1 MWKEKTNMKKEDT
14 QIKAYM
20 GEDTVFNGSL
30 TFDGTVRIDGKFE
43 GQVITEDTLIIGESG
58 HLVAEISAGTVICMG
73 RVEGTVMASKKVE
86 IHSTS
91 RVVGNVK
98 SPALY
103 IELGGVLDGA
113 CDMTG
118 KETKI
123 IPLVKA
129 EEKEK
134 GKEKKPAGKTQNA

>member
-1 MWKEKTNMKKEDT
+1 MWKKETNENKDDT

-30 TFDGTVRIDGKFE
+30 NFDGTVRIDGKFE
-43 GQVITEDTLIIGESG
+43 GKVITEDTLIIGETG
-58 HLVAEISAGTVICMG
+58 HLMAEISAGTVICMG
-73 RVEGTVMASKKVE
+73 RVEGTIVASKKVE

-91 RVVGNVK
+91 KILGNIK
-98 SPALY
+98 SPAID
-103 IELGGVLDGA
+103 IELGGILDGN

-123 IPLVKA
+123 IPLVKT
-129 EEKEK
+129 EEIENKSANQT
-134 GKEKKPAGKTQNA
+134 P

>member
-1 MWKEKTNMKKEDT
+1 MWKEKTDMKKNDA

-20 GEDTVFNGSL
+20 GEDTVFNGLLNYS
-30 TFDGTVRIDGKFE
+30 GTVRIDGKFE
-43 GQVITEDTLIIGESG
+43 GQVITEDTLIIGETG
-58 HLVAEISAGTVICMG
+58 HLMAEISAGTIICMG
-73 RVEGTVMASKKVE
+73 YVEGNLMASQKIE

-91 RVVGNVK
+91 KVVGNIK
-98 SPALY
+98 SPALN
-103 IELGGVLDGA
+103 IELGGVFDGT

-129 EEKEK
+129 EEMQT
-134 GKEKKPAGKTQNA
+134 PNQT

>member
-1 MWKEKTNMKKEDT
+1 MKKQKDDT
-14 QIKAYM
+14 EIKAYM

-30 TFDGTVRIDGKFE
+30 TFEGTVRIDGKFE
-43 GQVITEDTLIIGESG
+43 GQVITEDTLIIGETG
-58 HLVAEISAGTVICMG
+58 HLKAEISAGIVVCMG
-73 RVEGTVMASKKVE
+73 RVEGTVAASKKVE

-103 IELGGVLDGA
+103 IELGGVLDGN
-113 CDMTG
+113 CEMEG
-118 KETKI
+118 KGSKP
-123 IPLVKA
+123 IPLVK

-134 GKEKKPAGKTQNA
+134 NLEEKTIKQHKIG

>member
-1 MWKEKTNMKKEDT
+1 MKKEDD

-30 TFDGTVRIDGKFE
+30 NFDGTVRIDGKFE
-43 GQVITEDTLIIGESG
+43 GQVFTNDTLIIGATG
-58 HLVAEISAGTVICMG
+58 HLIAEISAGTIICMG
-73 RVEGTVMASKKVE
+73 LIEGKMIASKKVE
-86 IHSTS
+86 IHANS
-91 RVVGNVK
+91 RVVGNIK

-113 CDMTG
+113 CDMSG

-123 IPLVKA
+123 THLAKP

-134 GKEKKPAGKTQNA
+134 KVSSQSTKG

>member
-1 MWKEKTNMKKEDT
+1 MWKEKPIMKKDNAE
-14 QIKAYM
+14 IKAYM

-43 GQVITEDTLIIGESG
+43 GEVTTEDTLIVGETG
-58 HLVAEISAGTVICMG
+58 HLMAKISAGTVICMG

-91 RVVGNVK
+91 KVVGNVK

-103 IELGGVLDGA
+103 IELGGVLDGT

-118 KETKI
+118 KEPKV
-123 IPLVKA
+123 IPLVKS
-129 EEKEK
+129 EEKEINLDS
-134 GKEKKPAGKTQNA
+134 KTQKR

>member
-1 MWKEKTNMKKEDT
+1 MWKKETKEKKDDT

-30 TFDGTVRIDGKFE
+30 NFDGTVRIDGKFE
-43 GQVITEDTLIIGESG
+43 GKVITEDTLIIGETG
-58 HLVAEISAGTVICMG
+58 HLMAEISAGTVICMG
-73 RVEGTVMASKKVE
+73 RVEGTIVASKKVE

-91 RVVGNVK
+91 KILGNIK
-98 SPALY
+98 SPAID
-103 IELGGVLDGA
+103 IELGGILDGN

-123 IPLVKA
+123 IPLVKT
-129 EEKEK
+129 EEIENKSANQT
-134 GKEKKPAGKTQNA
+134 P

>member
-1 MWKEKTNMKKEDT
+1 MWKGKENMKKDDA

-43 GQVITEDTLIIGESG
+43 GQVITDDTLIIGETG
-58 HLVAEISAGTVICMG
+58 HLIAEISAGTVVCMG

-103 IELGGVLDGA
+103 IELGGVLDGS

-118 KETKI
+118 KESKI
-123 IPLVKA
+123 IPLVKD
-129 EEKEK
+129 EKEK
-134 GKEKKPAGKTQNA
+134 KIINQPKNG

>member
-1 MWKEKTNMKKEDT
+1 MKKEDA

-30 TFDGTVRIDGKFE
+30 NFDGTVRIDGKFE
-43 GQVITEDTLIIGESG
+43 GQVITKDTLIVGETG

-91 RVVGNVK
+91 KVVGNIE

-113 CDMTG
+113 CNMTG

-123 IPLVKA
+123 IPLAKA

-134 GKEKKPAGKTQNA
+134 KPANKTQNG